1 MPSSDPASLENSRF
15 LHALES
21 KKRRESVGEVM
32 ARRRSSAIA
41 IVPRLTRSSQAI
53 DRKAKQ
59 TPLMM
64 MTRQETNH
72 RESMYSATNTM
83 WDPHI
88 DAFEV
93 LRATITGITRNM
105 QAFHVKEI
113 LDTEA
118 AEQRSQDD
126 PFKQVRRLSSA
137 SSRFQSYSDETSHGS
152 GALTDYGYHRRI
164 RSQGSV
170 AIDTQRHSLEEVYA
184 PWLHSQPKETTLH
197 SMPVSPSL
205 TSLFLTTNTLINSRL
220 DELSET
226 ASIAS
231 SASHDTD
238 LLAVE
243 WRTRFLELLTSCIT
257 QSEELETFSTE
268 LLNAEG
274 RVREL
279 MAINDTVEEQF
290 EKREKAYADRITE
303 CEEVARQQLHMIE
316 SLAELMA
323 DLDMQINLQNQEEDE
338 SPDEDEEMTR
348 WDFRKT
354 IADLLHLEEKNDM
367 IHKMRWDVG
376 MCVGG
381 GVGTGHVIHTFEG
394 RLRGIEMMIAG
405 SGVVEDTE
413 KPSKVTHVSPTLQ
426 HTKLRRHHYMLHISA
441 EDRKKRFVLLP
452 RQQWTPDITTDQC
465 QFQSGSQKIQCN
477 TQFSFFQRKH
487 HCRKCGMIVCQRHS
501 ANQLPLFSYDSPSV
515 EWSRVCDGCFYG
527 LIIRTK

>member
-41 IVPRLTRSSQAI
+41 IVPRLTRSSHAI
-53 DRKAKQ
+53 DRRGKQ

-64 MTRQETNH
+64 MTRQETNQQD
-72 RESMYSATNTM
+72 SMYSAAHTL
-83 WDPHI
+83 WDPRI

-113 LDTEA
+113 FDTET
-118 AEQRSQDD
+118 AERRTQDD
-126 PFKQVRRLSSA
+126 PFEQVRRLSSA
-137 SSRFQSYSDETSHGS
+137 SSRFVSYSDETSHGS
-152 GALTDYGYHRRI
+152 AALADCGYHRRI

-170 AIDTQRHSLEEVYA
+170 TIDTQRPPLEGDVYA
-184 PWLHSQPKETTLH
+184 PWLHYHQPKESSPH
-197 SMPVSPSL
+197 SIPASPSL

-303 CEEVARQQLHMIE
+303 CEEVAKQQLHMIE

-323 DLDMQINLQNQEEDE
+323 DLDMQINLQNQDEDE
-338 SPDEDEEMTR
+338 SPDEDDEMTR

-413 KPSKVTHVSPTLQ
+413 KMPTKA
-426 HTKLRRHHYMLHISA
+426 TK
-441 EDRKKRFVLLP
+441 DRKERFVLLP
-452 RQQWTPDITTDQC
+452 RKQWTPDTTTDQC
-465 QFQSGSQKIQCN
+465 QFQSGSLKVQCN

-501 ANQLPLFSYDSPSV
+501 ANQLPLFSYDSPCV
-515 EWSRVCDGCFYG
+515 EWSRVCDACFYS